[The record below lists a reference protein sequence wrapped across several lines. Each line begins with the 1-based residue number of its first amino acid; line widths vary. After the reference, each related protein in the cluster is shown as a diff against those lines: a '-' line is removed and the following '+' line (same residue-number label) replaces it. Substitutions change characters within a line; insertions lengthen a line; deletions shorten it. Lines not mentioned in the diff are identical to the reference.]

1 MITQFALRL
10 ICGMSATW
18 CLMPRSEVTCGF
30 FRIQMLVTLGLGV
43 LAALFGASLPA
54 VEQKSSLLSLT
65 TIQGL
70 AVGAAVASYIGSV
83 VWTLARR
90 RAGGAFAGIVF
101 VTSVVALIGSLPR
114 SAFEHRGPAV
124 LAFGSELSAA
134 WLLGGS
140 ITAMLLG
147 HWYLTAP
154 MMKIRP
160 LQVLNFSWA
169 ASALSRGVFA
179 GAALFLL
186 EPRSFSTMQSIWLAM
201 RWICGIVAPLILA
214 ILVRQILRYRNTQSA
229 TGVLFAGDILVFI
242 GETTAALLA
251 RDLSW
256 PL

>member
-1 MITQFALRL
+1 
-10 ICGMSATW
+10 MSATW

-43 LAALFGASLPA
+43 LAALFGGSLPA
-54 VEQKSSLLSLT
+54 VEQKSSLLGLT

-70 AVGAAVASYIGSV
+70 AIGVAVASYVGSV
-83 VWTLARR
+83 FWTLARR
-90 RAGGAFAGIVF
+90 KAGGVFAGLVF
-101 VTSVVALIGSLPR
+101 VTSLAALIGSLPESSFDKR
-114 SAFEHRGPAV
+114 AV
-124 LAFGSELSAA
+124 GVLTVGSEFSAA

-140 ITAMLLG
+140 LTAMLLG

-154 MMKIRP
+154 MMKLKP
-160 LQVLNFSWA
+160 LQVLNWAWA

-179 GAALFLL
+179 ASALVLMASK
-186 EPRSFSTMQSIWLAM
+186 SFSTIQWIWLGM
-201 RWICGIVAPLILA
+201 RWGCGIVAPLVLA
-214 ILVRQILRYRNTQSA
+214 VLVRQILRYRNTQSA

-251 RDLSW
+251 RDLAW